1 MCSGDVKDQVGSVP
15 GSPGYAC
22 QIHQTPIAKR
32 QAAMH
37 QTPQSFR
44 VNQFTTLH
52 QNSSRPMVVQSNTM
66 HHSPTIGQNL
76 PAAFLTSR
84 PSQHQQR
91 RDTFTD
97 LTRGTFTDELAT
109 PQRPMLGASF
119 MPEFVSS
126 PAAHHQR
133 LHHSQGNI
141 YAEVEHDYEV
151 DSGFTEESVDLT
163 SESRS
168 NRAAILR
175 DLDHHPRGTSRSKP
189 YLGKNPANPLYSSDD
204 SELDQGRRQFLGR
217 TSERRVWKQEAE
229 PEDVG
234 GMLLHHH
241 ERLERGRYDNKAAIQ
256 HQGVSREGH
265 CALHSLYTVARDGL

>member
-1 MCSGDVKDQVGSVP
+1 MCTADLKDQVGSVP

-22 QIHQTPIAKR
+22 QIHQTPIASKR
-32 QAAMH
+32 QAGHH

-44 VNQFTTLH
+44 VCHQFNTLH
-52 QNSSRPMVVQSNTM
+52 QNSSRPLVHQSNTM
-66 HHSPTIGQNL
+66 HHSPTIGHNL

-84 PSQHQQR
+84 PSQQR

-97 LTRGTFTDELAT
+97 LTRGTFTDLAT

-119 MPEFVSS
+119 MQNFES
-126 PAAHHQR
+126 PTHQR

-151 DSGFTEESVDLT
+151 DSGFTEESVDLR
-163 SESRS
+163 SERS

-175 DLDHHPRGTSRSKP
+175 DLDHQPRSRSKT
-189 YLGKNPANPLYSSDD
+189 YLGKNPANQMYSSDD
-204 SELDQGRRQFLGR
+204 SELDQGRRHFVGR
-217 TSERRVWKQEAE
+217 TSERRVWKQDER
-229 PEDVG
+229 EDAG
-234 GMLLHHH
+234 GGFYKQK
-241 ERLERGRYDNKAAIQ
+241 RQERGRYDNNKAEIE

>member
-1 MCSGDVKDQVGSVP
+1 MCSPDVKDQVGSVP

-22 QIHQTPIAKR
+22 QIHQTPIASKR
-32 QAAMH
+32 QAGHH

-44 VNQFTTLH
+44 VNHQFSTLH
-52 QNSSRPMVVQSNTM
+52 QNSSRPLVHQSNTM
-66 HHSPTIGQNL
+66 HHSPTFGHNL

-84 PSQHQQR
+84 PSQQQQR

-97 LTRGTFTDELAT
+97 LTRGTFTDLAA

-119 MPEFVSS
+119 MPEFES
-126 PAAHHQR
+126 PAHQR

-163 SESRS
+163 TSDRS
-168 NRAAILR
+168 NRILR
-175 DLDHHPRGTSRSKP
+175 ELDHHPRSSRSKP

-204 SELDQGRRQFLGR
+204 SELDQSRRQFVGR
-217 TSERRVWKQEAE
+217 TSSVRRVWKQEE
-229 PEDVG
+229 PEG
-234 GMLLHHH
+234 G
-241 ERLERGRYDNKAAIQ
+241 RLYQQERGRYDNLKAEVP